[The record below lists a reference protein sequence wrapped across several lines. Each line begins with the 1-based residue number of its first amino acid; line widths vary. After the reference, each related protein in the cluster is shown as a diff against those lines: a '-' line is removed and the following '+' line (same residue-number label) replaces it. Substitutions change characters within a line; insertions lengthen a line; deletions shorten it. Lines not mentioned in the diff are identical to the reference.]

1 MQTISLL
8 FLLNLH
14 IVIMFSNRS
23 CIFLLPAFVA
33 LFAVACQ
40 EPSYINGPGDNLFNQ
55 DSIIP
60 IPDPEPTPAPEG
72 IAVPVGALNVYQVRD
87 TCAKLANG
95 AVSEQ
100 KYYIYGWVKSF
111 NESKHLDGIQ
121 GYGNAFFY
129 MTATD
134 DPNAQKDFYAYQ
146 CMGKLG
152 AKMPDAAVIQ
162 EGDFVVIS
170 AYVTNY
176 SGTTY
181 ETTSGACIVSSTN
194 PNFNN
199 AFYDFKGCPEPDAAA
214 GQISVTEAEAICR
227 GLENKA
233 TTSETYDII
242 GVVNSIDDAVS
253 TTYGNATF
261 RITDGK
267 SFLIAYRCKGMN
279 GTKFTNANQVQLG
292 DTVVVTGKLQNY
304 NYTPEV
310 SGGYLS
316 DSTNPNL

>member
-1 MQTISLL
+1 
-8 FLLNLH
+8 
-14 IVIMFSNRS
+14 MFTNRS
-23 CIFLLPAFVA
+23 YIFLLPALVA

-40 EPSYINGPGDNLFNQ
+40 EPAYINGPGNNLFNQ

-72 IAVPVGALNVYQVRD
+72 FVIPEGALNVYQVRD
-87 TCAKLANG
+87 SCVKLASG
-95 AVSEQ
+95 AVSDK

-121 GYGNAFFY
+121 SYGNAFFY

-152 AKMPDAAVIQ
+152 AKMPDATVIQ
-162 EGDFVVIS
+162 EGDFVLIS
-170 AYVTNY
+170 AYITNY
-176 SGTTY
+176 NGTY

-194 PNFNN
+194 AAFND
-199 AFYDFKGCPEPDAAA
+199 AFYDFKGCPEPDAAV

-227 GLENKA
+227 TLANKA
-233 TTSETYDII
+233 TTSDTYDVV
-242 GVVNSIDDAVS
+242 GVVNSVDVAANPS
-253 TTYGNATF
+253 SGNATF

-267 SFLIAYRCKGMN
+267 SFLVAYRCKGMD
-279 GTKFTNANQVQLG
+279 GAKFSNANQVQLG
-292 DTVVVTGKLQNY
+292 DTVVVTGKLQNF
-304 NYTPEV
+304 NNTPEV